1 MESWITRIVA
11 LLCAAGSSALFWFFG
26 VFIVVP
32 WRDGRLLKLSLSELR
47 VTGVSL
53 LAGLAVMWGA
63 LHLLALADRSANPRA
78 YAVARFGL
86 IVLSIAALVSGI
98 LWTQER
104 LQ

>member
-32 WRDGRLLKLSLSELR
+32 WRDGRLLKLSLSELQ

-53 LAGLAVMWGA
+53 LGALAVLWGA
-63 LHLLALADRSANPRA
+63 LHLFALADRSTNPRI
-78 YAVARFGL
+78 YATVRAGL
-86 IVLSIAALVSGI
+86 IVLSIAALISGI